1 MKQITPYTDGM
12 KCFKVMPLVY
22 DESLSYY
29 EVLCKAVQKMN
40 DIIDTINIFQ
50 ADYEGYT
57 DTQVATLKEIVDEQ
71 DEKIIALIHEQI
83 STLENVLQTQVK
95 QVYETIAN
103 TDEATRGWVLYELD
117 KVYKYIVKYFTD
129 TMQLYN
135 PTNGELESLGKV
147 MNDIYDALRYFGITA
162 AGFDKLE
169 LNAYEYD
176 GKMIYAKEYDLY
188 AYEKLVKSPD
198 FYMFSPFDG
207 SYMYYQDI
215 IYQLASLHAS
225 SPISASQ
232 YDAKGITATAFVTY
246 DMTAYDYD
254 TKALIIIV

>member
-1 MKQITPYTDGM
+1 MNQITPYTDGM
-12 KCFKVMPLVY
+12 RCFKVLPAVY
-22 DESLSYY
+22 DESMSYY

-40 DIIDTINIFQ
+40 DIIVTINSFQ

-57 DTQVATLKEIVDEQ
+57 DTQAAILKEYADGQ
-71 DEKIIALIHEQI
+71 DEKIIAIINEQI
-83 STLENVLQTQVK
+83 STLENELQTQVK
-95 QVYETIAN
+95 QVYETIGK
-103 TDEATRGWVLYELD
+103 TDETTRGWVMYELD

-147 MNDIYDALRYFGITA
+147 INDIYDALRYFGITA
-162 AGFDKLE
+162 ADFYKLE
-169 LNAYEYD
+169 LNAYDYD
-176 GKMIYAKEYDLY
+176 AKMIYAKEYDLY

-225 SPISASQ
+225 SPISATQ
-232 YDAKGITATAFVTY
+232 YDAKGITTTAFVTY
-246 DMTAYDYD
+246 NMTAFDYD
-254 TKALIIIV
+254 TKALIIIG

>member
-12 KCFKVMPLVY
+12 RCFKVMPLVY

-40 DIIDTINIFQ
+40 DIIDTINSFQ

-57 DTQVATLKEIVDEQ
+57 DTQVATLKEFVDGQ
-71 DEKIIALIHEQI
+71 DEKIIALINEQI
-83 STLENVLQTQVK
+83 STLENELQMQVK
-95 QVYETIAN
+95 QVYETIGK
-103 TDEATRGWVLYELD
+103 TDETTRGWVMYELD

-162 AGFDKLE
+162 ADFDKLE
-169 LNAYEYD
+169 LNAYDYD
-176 GKMIYAKEYDLY
+176 AKMIYAKEYDLY

-198 FYMFSPFDG
+198 F
-207 SYMYYQDI
+207 
-215 IYQLASLHAS
+215 
-225 SPISASQ
+225 
-232 YDAKGITATAFVTY
+232 
-246 DMTAYDYD
+246 
-254 TKALIIIV
+254 

>member
-1 MKQITPYTDGM
+1 MNQITPYTDGVR
-12 KCFKVMPLVY
+12 CFKVMPLVY

-40 DIIDTINIFQ
+40 DIIDTINSFQ

-57 DTQVATLKEIVDEQ
+57 NTQVAALKECVDEQ
-71 DEKIIALIHEQI
+71 DEKIKALINQQI
-83 STLENVLQTQVK
+83 SILENELQTQVK
-95 QVYETIAN
+95 QVYETIGK
-103 TDEATRGWVLYELD
+103 TDEGTRGWVMYELD
-117 KVYKYIVKYFTD
+117 KVYKYIVNYFSD

-147 MNDIYDALRYFGITA
+147 INNVYAALRYFGITA
-162 AGFDKLE
+162 SDFDKLE

-176 GKMIYAKEYDLY
+176 GKMMCAKEYDLY
-188 AYEKLVKSPD
+188 GYEKLVESPE

-207 SYMYYQDI
+207 SYIYYQDI

-232 YDAKGITATAFVTY
+232 YDAKGITSTAFVAY
-246 DMTAYDYD
+246 NMTAYDYD
-254 TKALIIIV
+254 TKALIIIG

>member
-1 MKQITPYTDGM
+1 MNQITPYTDGM
-12 KCFKVMPLVY
+12 RCFKVMPLVY

-29 EVLCKAVQKMN
+29 EVLCKAVKKMN
-40 DIIDTINIFQ
+40 DIIDTINSFQ

-57 DTQVATLKEIVDEQ
+57 DNEVALLKEYADGQ
-71 DEKIIALIHEQI
+71 DEKINELINEQI
-83 STLENVLQTQVK
+83 STLENELQMQAK
-95 QVYETIAN
+95 QLYENIAN
-103 TDEATRGWVLYELD
+103 TDEATRGWVIYELD

-147 MNDIYDALRYFGITA
+147 MNNIYDALRYFGITA
-162 AGFDKLE
+162 TDFGKLE
-169 LNAYEYD
+169 LNAYDYD
-176 GKMIYAKEYDLY
+176 GKMLYAKEYDLY
-188 AYEKLVKSPD
+188 GYEKLVKSPD

-207 SYMYYQDI
+207 SFMYYQDI

-225 SPISASQ
+225 SPISATQ

-246 DMTAYDYD
+246 DMTAYEYD
-254 TKALIIIV
+254 TKALIIIG